1 MKKLYIDIDGVL
13 LTIKNTQ
20 QPPFAMEFID
30 FITSIFDCYWLT
42 THCKTGD
49 NYHILQYLSPYYNT
63 EIIEKLKLI
72 KPTTWGTA
80 KTDAIDFNSD
90 FYWIDDYIF
99 EFEKNILKRHHKMSR
114 WIEANLN
121 HKDELKRIKE
131 LLERCKT

>member
-20 QPPFAMEFID
+20 QPPFAVEFID
-30 FITSIFDCYWLT
+30 FITSSFDCYWLT
-42 THCKTGD
+42 THCKAGD
-49 NYHILQYLSPYYNT
+49 NYHIIQYLSPYYNT
-63 EIIEKLKLI
+63 EIIDKLKGI
-72 KPTTWGTA
+72 KPTSWGTA

-114 WIEANLN
+114 WIEVNLN
-121 HKDELKRIKE
+121 QKNDLKRVKE
-131 LLERCKT
+131 LLKSKT